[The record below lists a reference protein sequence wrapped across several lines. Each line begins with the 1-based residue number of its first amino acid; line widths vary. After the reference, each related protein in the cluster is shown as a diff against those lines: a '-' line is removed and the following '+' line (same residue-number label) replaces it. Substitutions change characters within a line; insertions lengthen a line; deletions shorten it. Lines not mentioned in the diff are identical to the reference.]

1 MEYIE
6 RTYRKRV
13 NGEGMVSFPVS
24 LRESDLYISV
34 DEASYTPELERFS
47 LSLLYKCRG
56 VLEQYLVRD
65 PDFGRSLKPC
75 SVSRHSP
82 RIVRMMAAAAARA
95 EVGPMA
101 AVAGTIAEIVGRGL
115 LRCAR
120 EVIVENGGDIFLT
133 TLRPVTVGIFAGP
146 SPLSERVGIRVY
158 PGQGIRGICT
168 SSGTV
173 GPSLS
178 FGRADAA
185 VVLSTNA
192 ALADAAA
199 TALGNRVHTQSDISP
214 ALNYICG
221 IRGVRG
227 ALVIQGDRLGV
238 MGDVE
243 LVPLHR

>member
-6 RTYRKRV
+6 RIYRNRT
-13 NGEGMVSFPVS
+13 NGKGMVSFPVS

-34 DEASYTPELERFS
+34 DEASYTQELERIS

-65 PDFGRSLKPC
+65 PDFGRALKPH
-75 SVSRHSP
+75 SVSHRSP
-82 RIVRMMAAAAARA
+82 RIVRMMAIAGARVD
-95 EVGPMA
+95 VGPMA
-101 AVAGTIAEIVGRGL
+101 AVAGAVAEMVGRGL
-115 LRCAR
+115 LRHAR
-120 EVIVENGGDIFLT
+120 EVIVENGGDIFLKT
-133 TLRPVTVGIFAGP
+133 FHPVTVGIFAGP
-146 SPLSERVGIRVY
+146 SPLSEKVGIRVH
-158 PGQGIRGICT
+158 PGGGIYGICT

-178 FGRADAA
+178 FGKADAA
-185 VVLSTNA
+185 VVLSTSA

-199 TALGNRVHTQSDISP
+199 TALGNRVHTQADISP
-214 ALNYICG
+214 AINYICG
-221 IRGVRG
+221 IRGIRG
-227 ALVIQGDRLGV
+227 ALVIQGDRLGA